1 MRRYRKTWIFLLII
15 VFVIQ
20 FIQPKKNTSKG
31 IGENDISKVYAI
43 PSGVHQTF
51 TQKCYDC
58 HSNNTRYPWY
68 YNVQPIGWWLAAHV
82 YDGKENLNFSEFRTY
97 REDKAKDKLE
107 EIVEMVEK
115 RSMPLKTFVMMHPET
130 EITPEDEKI
139 IHSWISTL
147 LKTED

>member
-68 YNVQPIGWWLAAHV
+68 YNVQPIGWWFPAHV
-82 YDGKENLNFSEFRTY
+82 YDGKKFKFFRIQNLPGR
-97 REDKAKDKLE
+97 
-107 EIVEMVEK
+107 
-115 RSMPLKTFVMMHPET
+115 
-130 EITPEDEKI
+130 
-139 IHSWISTL
+139 
-147 LKTED
+147 